1 MTQSSISWIISIGFI
16 VLLGIGFLIGLW
28 RGWKRSLLNFGC
40 SIIGMIV
47 AIFVTKPITT
57 AIMGIEVTS
66 DGVKTSLSG
75 LIVKELQK
83 NEDINLMMNA
93 NANFKQFIYGL
104 PSALASTLV
113 FVAVSAVV
121 ALLAYTIY
129 RIACI
134 GVKYRPAERKHR
146 LVGAGVGTVK
156 MLILSSIALMPL
168 TSLIGL
174 TSDMT
179 ERESFV
185 VSAQAE
191 NQTGSPYGY
200 IGEYIPEQAIVAV
213 RGVNDSLLSKICGLG
228 GMDDKLFDFYGQVK
242 VDDKQ
247 VLVREEVPAYYEV
260 LAFKYDIEHTTNL
273 SFSNVNYEKLGKV
286 VDKVVESPLF
296 TKVVS
301 STLADMIINYEDY
314 SFMAGLKDEYGKI
327 LDNIGSS
334 LSAIE
339 SAGGNVSEYFA
350 HDIKTAVEIFK
361 TMGANGVIDDI
372 KALENKNAD
381 SIIETLENESEKE
394 GKLTNKDSFDSAV
407 SSFFKMNTVRDSIAE
422 ILKKYSKDFINGLD
436 EVGVDTSAW
445 TDENWDK
452 QAVDISK
459 FVKSYADLVKDVKFA
474 DIITDATILLD
485 SSKDYDILGIMTN
498 LGSLIDNARSI
509 ELLRTSDNKPIFDK
523 LLTDNNIVLPDKS
536 AEIKNASGEKVT
548 ISNYTDLFGFVAPSL
563 EKLKSSGMYD
573 VITGEGDKVKGIANI
588 VSFQN
593 ETGTYPNKDI
603 LKEIILPLNQVEPT
617 KSLIMD
623 SLTSSLGSGFIDL
636 SGLNTYDE
644 WDKDLGYISSLL
656 IVLNTDKMPDGV
668 TTYLDKVLDNKI
680 DEVFDNLADEQV
692 DGIIK
697 PILYAKATTT
707 LKNDIMSQIAQEC
720 NSLTGASDTI
730 SLAGVTLEKGNPDDQ
745 ANEICAVMK
754 SLIALRGESGNLKDM
769 NEGKVKTMLI
779 SLQANGYRTIIN
791 TSLTSEGAFKGI
803 FGSVMSKFKGEL
815 AEYDSACEAKYG
827 KSTVEKIE
835 DMCGE
840 QNYLQTSNY
849 GKIDFGKVFENINSL
864 KTELDSLI

>member
-57 AIMGIEVTS
+57 AILGIEVTS
-66 DGVKTSLSG
+66 GGVRTSLSG

-104 PSALASTLV
+104 PSALASTIV

-146 LVGAGVGTVK
+146 LVGAGVGAVK

-381 SIIETLENESEKE
+381 SIIETLENESVKE

-422 ILKKYSKDFINGLD
+422 ILKKYSKDLINGLD
-436 EVGVDTSAW
+436 EIGVDTSAW
-445 TDENWDK
+445 TDENWGK

-474 DIITDATILLD
+474 DIIADATILLD
-485 SSKDYDILGIMTN
+485 SNKDYDILGVMAN

-509 ELLRTSDNKPIFDK
+509 ELLRTSDNTPIFDK

-563 EKLKSSGMYD
+563 EKLKSSGMYN

-588 VSFQN
+588 ISIQS

-623 SLTSSLGSGFIDL
+623 SLTSSLGSGFINL

-730 SLAGVTLEKGNPDDQ
+730 SLAGVTLENGNPDDQ
-745 ANEICAVMK
+745 ANEICVVMK

-769 NEGKVKTMLI
+769 NEDKVKTMLI

-803 FGSVMSKFKGEL
+803 FGSVMNKFTSEL

-864 KTELDSLI
+864 KTELDSSI

>member
-57 AIMGIEVTS
+57 AILGIEVTS
-66 DGVKTSLSG
+66 GGVRTSLSG

-104 PSALASTLV
+104 PSALASTIV

-146 LVGAGVGTVK
+146 LVGAGVGAVK

-327 LDNIGSS
+327 LDNIGLS

-381 SIIETLENESEKE
+381 SIIETLENESVKE

-422 ILKKYSKDFINGLD
+422 ILKKYSKDLINGLD
-436 EVGVDTSAW
+436 EIGVDTSAW
-445 TDENWDK
+445 TDENWGK

-474 DIITDATILLD
+474 DIIADATILLD
-485 SSKDYDILGIMTN
+485 SNKDYDILGVMAN

-509 ELLRTSDNKPIFDK
+509 ELLRTSDNTPIFDK

-573 VITGEGDKVKGIANI
+573 VITSEGDKVKGIANI
-588 VSFQN
+588 ISIQS
-593 ETGTYPNKDI
+593 EIGTYPNKDI

-730 SLAGVTLEKGNPDDQ
+730 SLAGVTLEKGNLDDQ
-745 ANEICAVMK
+745 ANEICVVMK

-769 NEGKVKTMLI
+769 NEDKVKTMLI

-803 FGSVMSKFKGEL
+803 FGSIMNKFTSEL

-864 KTELDSLI
+864 KTELDSSI